1 MTDKAAVVG
10 LGYVGIPLACCLAQS
25 GAEVTGIDVDESR
38 VDAIRRGENPLK
50 GEEPGLSELLRE
62 VVIATKTLSATR
74 DYSRI
79 RIADAVFICV
89 DTPIDKKKEPVYDNL
104 LSAVRQV
111 GKHMRRGVLVSI
123 ESTIAP
129 ATMRTRVSRILE
141 KESGL
146 KAGEDFYLAH
156 CPERVMPGKLL
167 YNIVNLDRIIGGLD
181 ERSAD
186 AAERWYARFVKGKL
200 YKTDMTTAEV
210 VKTVENAYRDVQI
223 AFANEVGLICEV
235 LGLDAFEVRRLVN
248 TSPYRDMHLPG
259 AGVGGH
265 CLPKDP
271 WLLVYGGRKS
281 HPSLMPTARA
291 INDRMP
297 VHVVEL
303 VSDAFKKARLKMSKG
318 KVVTILGYSFLE
330 NSGDTRNSPS
340 KVVVRLL
347 SDKVTLRIHD
357 PHVLDT
363 ENLGITKDLE
373 AALKGSDC
381 AVLVT
386 NHRAYSEL
394 GLERMAALMRHK
406 ILVDGRNAFDKSEA
420 LRLGFVYRGIGKG

>member
-1 MTDKAAVVG
+1 MTEKAAVVG

-25 GAEVTGIDVDESR
+25 GAEVIGIDVDESR

-62 VVIATKTLSATR
+62 VVIARKTLSATM

-79 RIADAVFICV
+79 KDADAVFVCV
-89 DTPIDKKKEPVYDNL
+89 DTPINRKKEPVYDHL

-111 GKHMRRGVLVSI
+111 GKHMRQGVLVSI

-129 ATMRTRVSRILE
+129 ATMRTRISKTLE
-141 KESGL
+141 KESRL
-146 KAGEDFYLAH
+146 KAGKDFYLAH

-186 AAERWYARFVKGKL
+186 VAERWYARFVKGKL
-200 YKTDMTTAEV
+200 YKADMTTAEV

-281 HPSLMPTARA
+281 HPSLMPTART

-303 VSDAFKKARLKMSKG
+303 VSDAFKEARLKMSKG
-318 KVVTILGYSFLE
+318 KIVTILGYSFLE

-357 PHVLDT
+357 PYVLDT
-363 ENLGITKDLE
+363 ENIGITKDLE

-386 NHRAYSEL
+386 NHRIYSEF

-406 ILVDGRNAFDKSEA
+406 ILIDGRNAFDKSEA
-420 LRLGFVYRGIGKG
+420 RNLRFVYRGIGKG

>member
-1 MTDKAAVVG
+1 MTEKAAVVG

-25 GAEVTGIDVDESR
+25 GARVVGIDVDDSR
-38 VDAIRRGENPLK
+38 LDAISRGKNPLK
-50 GEEPGLSELLRE
+50 GEEPGLSELLAE
-62 VVIATKTLSATR
+62 VVGKKMLTVSR
-74 DYSRI
+74 EYSDI
-79 RIADAVFICV
+79 GDADAVFVCV

-104 LSAVRQV
+104 LSAVKRV
-111 GKHMRRGVLVSI
+111 GEHMKRGALISI

-129 ATMRTRVSRILE
+129 ATMKTKILKILE

-146 KAGEDFYLAH
+146 KAGSGFYLAH

-167 YNIVNLDRIIGGLD
+167 YNIINLDRIIGGFD
-181 ERSAD
+181 EKSAD
-186 AAERWYARFVKGKL
+186 VAERWYARFVKGKL

-223 AFANEVGLICEV
+223 AFANEVGLICET

-248 TSPYRDMHLPG
+248 TSPFRDMHLPG

-303 VSDAFKKARLKMSKG
+303 VSEAFREAKLKMGKD
-318 KVVTILGYSFLE
+318 KVVTVLGYSFLE
-330 NSGDTRNSPS
+330 NSGDTRNSPA
-340 KVVVRLL
+340 KTVVTLL

-357 PHVLDT
+357 PYVLDT
-363 ENLGITKDLE
+363 EGLGITKDLE

-386 NHRAYSEL
+386 KHRAYSEF
-394 GLERMAALMRHK
+394 GLNRMAQLMRHK
-406 ILVDGRNAFDKSEA
+406 ILVDGRNAFDKSDA
-420 LRLGFVYRGIGKG
+420 LKQGFVYRGVGKG

>member
-1 MTDKAAVVG
+1 MYRAAVIG
-10 LGYVGIPLACCLAQS
+10 LGYVGIPLACCLAKSEVQ
-25 GAEVTGIDVDESR
+25 VTGVDVDQAR
-38 VDAIRRGENPLK
+38 TKAINRGENPLT

-62 VVIATKTLSATR
+62 VVLEGRLIAKN
-74 DYSRI
+74 DYSCLI
-79 RIADAVFICV
+79 DTDAIFVCV
-89 DTPIDKKKEPVYDNL
+89 DTPINKKKEPIYENL
-104 LSAVRQV
+104 LAAVRQV
-111 GKHMRRGVLVSI
+111 GKNMKKGTLVSI

-129 ATMRTRVSRILE
+129 GTMRSKIIRILE
-141 KESGL
+141 KESKLRPG
-146 KAGEDFYLAH
+146 KDFYLAH

-167 YNIVNLDRIIGGLD
+167 YNIINLDRIIGGFD
-181 ERSAD
+181 SQSAD
-186 AAERWYARFVKGKL
+186 TAEKWYARFVKGEL

-235 LGLDAFEVRRLVN
+235 LGLDAYEVRQLVN

-297 VHVVEL
+297 VHLVEL
-303 VSDAFKKARLKMSKG
+303 VTAAFKDAELRMSKN
-318 KVVTILGYSFLE
+318 KIVTVLGYSFLE

-340 KVVVRLL
+340 KTVVQLL
-347 SDKVTLRIHD
+347 SGKVKLRIHD
-357 PHVLDT
+357 PYAPDT

-373 AALKGSDC
+373 AALRDSDC

-386 NHRAYSEL
+386 KHKSYLEF
-394 GLERMAALMRHK
+394 GLQRMASLMRHK
-406 ILVDGRNAFDKSEA
+406 IFVDGRNAFDKSEA
-420 LRLGFVYRGIGKG
+420 TRLGFTYRGIGKG

>member
-1 MTDKAAVVG
+1 MTEKAAVVG

-25 GAEVTGIDVDESR
+25 GARVVGIDVDDSR
-38 VDAIRRGENPLK
+38 LDAISRGKNPLK
-50 GEEPGLSELLRE
+50 GEEPGLSELLAE
-62 VVIATKTLSATR
+62 VVGKKMLTVSR
-74 DYSRI
+74 EYSDI
-79 RIADAVFICV
+79 GDADAVFVCV

-104 LSAVRQV
+104 LSAVKRV
-111 GKHMRRGVLVSI
+111 GEHMKRGALISI

-129 ATMRTRVSRILE
+129 ATMKTKILKILE

-146 KAGEDFYLAH
+146 KAGSGFYLAH

-167 YNIVNLDRIIGGLD
+167 YNIINLDRIIGGFD
-181 ERSAD
+181 EKSAD
-186 AAERWYARFVKGKL
+186 VAERWYARFVKGKL

-223 AFANEVGLICEV
+223 AFANEVGLICET

-248 TSPYRDMHLPG
+248 TSPFRDMHLPG

-281 HPSLMPTARA
+281 HPSLMPTAWA

-303 VSDAFKKARLKMSKG
+303 VSEAFREAKLKMGKD
-318 KVVTILGYSFLE
+318 KVVTVLGYSFL
-330 NSGDTRNSPS
+330 
-340 KVVVRLL
+340 
-347 SDKVTLRIHD
+347 
-357 PHVLDT
+357 
-363 ENLGITKDLE
+363 
-373 AALKGSDC
+373 
-381 AVLVT
+381 
-386 NHRAYSEL
+386 
-394 GLERMAALMRHK
+394 
-406 ILVDGRNAFDKSEA
+406 
-420 LRLGFVYRGIGKG
+420 

>member
-1 MTDKAAVVG
+1 VTKKLLAATKDYSC
-10 LGYVGIPLACCLAQS
+10 LGNA
-25 GAEVTGIDVDESR
+25 
-38 VDAIRRGENPLK
+38 DAIF
-50 GEEPGLSELLRE
+50 
-62 VVIATKTLSATR
+62 V
-74 DYSRI
+74 
-79 RIADAVFICV
+79 CV
-89 DTPIDKKKEPVYDNL
+89 DTPINRKKEPVYDNL
-104 LSAVRQV
+104 LSAVKHV
-111 GKHMRRGVLVSI
+111 GRNMRKGVLVSI

-129 ATMRTRVSRILE
+129 ATMKTKILKVLE

-146 KAGEDFYLAH
+146 KAGKDFYLAH

-167 YNIVNLDRIIGGLD
+167 YNLVNLDRIIGGFD
-181 ERSAD
+181 EKSAEV
-186 AAERWYARFVKGKL
+186 AERWYARFVKGKL
-200 YKTDMTTAEV
+200 HKTDMTTAEV

-297 VHVVEL
+297 VHMVEL
-303 VSDAFKKARLKMSKG
+303 VSEAFREAGLRMSKG
-318 KVVTILGYSFLE
+318 KIVTILGYSFLE
-330 NSGDTRNSPS
+330 NSGDTRNSPA
-340 KVVVRLL
+340 KVIARLL

-357 PHVLDT
+357 PYVLDT

-373 AALKGSDC
+373 AALRDSDC

-386 NHRAYSEL
+386 KHRAYSEFGL
-394 GLERMAALMRHK
+394 GRMASLMRHR

-420 LRLGFVYRGIGKG
+420 IKLGFVYRGIGKG

>member
-1 MTDKAAVVG
+1 MARAAVIG
-10 LGYVGIPLACCLAQS
+10 LGYVGIPLACCLAKS
-25 GAEVTGIDVDESR
+25 GAKVTGVDIDQARTE
-38 VDAIRRGENPLK
+38 AINRGENPLT
-50 GEEPGLSELLRE
+50 GEEPGLSDLLRE
-62 VVIATKTLSATR
+62 VVSEGRLIAKN
-74 DYSRI
+74 DYSCLI
-79 RIADAVFICV
+79 DTDAIFVCV
-89 DTPIDKKKEPVYDNL
+89 DTPINKKKEPVYENL
-104 LSAVRQV
+104 LAAVRQV
-111 GKHMRRGVLVSI
+111 GKNLKRGVLVSI

-129 ATMRTRVSRILE
+129 GTMRSKILRILE
-141 KESGL
+141 KESKLVPG
-146 KAGEDFYLAH
+146 KDFYLAH

-167 YNIVNLDRIIGGLD
+167 YNIINLDRIIGGFD
-181 ERSAD
+181 SDSAD
-186 AAERWYARFVKGKL
+186 IAEKWYARFVKGKL

-235 LGLDAFEVRRLVN
+235 LGLDAYEVRRLVN

-297 VHVVEL
+297 VHAVEL
-303 VSDAFKKARLKMSKG
+303 VAAAFKDAGLRMSKN
-318 KVVTILGYSFLE
+318 KVVTVLGYSFLE

-340 KVVVRLL
+340 KTIVQLL
-347 SDKVTLRIHD
+347 SGKVTLRIHD
-357 PHVLDT
+357 PYAPDA

-373 AALKGSDC
+373 AALKNSDC

-386 NHRAYSEL
+386 NHKTYSEF
-394 GLERMAALMRHK
+394 GLKRMASLMRHR

-420 LRLGFVYRGIGKG
+420 TRLGFTYRGIGKG

>member
-1 MTDKAAVVG
+1 LTDRAAVVG

-25 GAEVTGIDVDESR
+25 GVEVTGIDIDDSR

-62 VVIATKTLSATR
+62 VVTKKLLAATK
-74 DYSRI
+74 DYSCLGN
-79 RIADAVFICV
+79 ADAIFVCV
-89 DTPIDKKKEPVYDNL
+89 DTPINRKKEPVYDNL
-104 LSAVRQV
+104 LSAVKHV
-111 GKHMRRGVLVSI
+111 GRNMRKGVLVSI

-129 ATMRTRVSRILE
+129 ATMKTKILKVLE

-146 KAGEDFYLAH
+146 KAGKDFYLAH

-167 YNIVNLDRIIGGLD
+167 YNLVNLDRIIGGFD
-181 ERSAD
+181 EKSAEV
-186 AAERWYARFVKGKL
+186 AERWYARFVKGKL
-200 YKTDMTTAEV
+200 HKTDMTTAEV

-297 VHVVEL
+297 VHMVEL
-303 VSDAFKKARLKMSKG
+303 VSEAFREAGLRMSKG
-318 KVVTILGYSFLE
+318 KIVTILGYSFLE
-330 NSGDTRNSPS
+330 NSGDTRNSPA
-340 KVVVRLL
+340 KVIARLL

-357 PHVLDT
+357 PYVLDT

-373 AALKGSDC
+373 AALRDSDC

-386 NHRAYSEL
+386 KHRAYSEFGL
-394 GLERMAALMRHK
+394 GRMASLMRHR

-420 LRLGFVYRGIGKG
+420 IKLGFVYRGIGKG